1 MNYEYN
7 TYVLSSVE
15 LLSGMNGERIVEMLK
30 TDDRK
35 NYYKN
40 VSEAFDDA
48 DRNTQSPMNVIL
60 MINAM
65 QILDD
70 HDPGL
75 KGRGEIYVISQV
87 TTGALDDK
95 TKSYTTYT
103 TQTFHEID
111 NGDYLGLGRNGMA
124 IWSGDVSGNAGK
136 NPKEFIDFH
145 IAVMES
151 DKKSRDIAADLKKY
165 KEKAKL
171 DEMDKI
177 IQALSGFD
185 PTKLTQIFSLSK
197 IAFDLIVF
205 GLRHDGDDFVG
216 DFHDLLLRQQQYSP
230 GRWPKDPTELYPA
243 GDARLAY
250 KVVVS

>member
-1 MNYEYN
+1 MEI
-7 TYVLSSVE
+7 
-15 LLSGMNGERIVEMLK
+15 LSGMNGDRIVEKLK
-30 TDDRK
+30 TDERK
-35 NYYKN
+35 RVYKD
-40 VSEAFDDA
+40 VAEAFEEA
-48 DRNTQSPMNVIL
+48 DRNTKKPTNVIL

-87 TTGALDDK
+87 TTGALDDN

-103 TQTFHEID
+103 TQMFHEVD
-111 NGDYLGLGRNGMA
+111 NGDFLGLGRNGMV
-124 IWSGDVSGNAGK
+124 IWAGEVAGDTGK
-136 NPKEFIDFH
+136 DPKEFIDFH

-151 DKKSRDIAADLKKY
+151 DKKSRDIAEDLEKY

-171 DEMDKI
+171 DEIDKI
-177 IQALSGFD
+177 VQALSGFD
-185 PTKLTQIFSLSK
+185 PTKLTQIFTLSK

-205 GLRHDGDDFVG
+205 GLKKDGDDFVG
-216 DFHDLLLRQQQYSP
+216 DFHDVLLRQQRYSP
-230 GRWPKDPTELYPA
+230 GRWPEAPRELYYA